1 MSELS
6 QLLLESEYILVITL
20 LLLESEA
27 KSWMRVNNENNP
39 RVYWNITG
47 LYISDYASSFG
58 GYSLP
63 TSIHLFR
70 TVLQKYGL

>member
-1 MSELS
+1 MK
-6 QLLLESEYILVITL
+6 ITQGY
-20 LLLESEA
+20 
-27 KSWMRVNNENNP
+27 N
-39 RVYWNITG
+39 WNITG

-58 GYSLP
+58 DYNLP